1 MSVTETTSAAGG
13 AGSTSATTAATTAG
27 TATADAWTIGRL
39 LTWTADYLKKQGSDS
54 PRLDAEV
61 LLAFARGCQR
71 IELYTAFGEMADDK
85 LRGQF
90 RELVRQRALGTPV
103 AYLVGHR
110 EFYSISFRVTP
121 DVLIPRPETEFVV
134 IEVLDRIKGLDEP
147 LVADIG
153 TGSGAIAVS
162 VAKHAPRAKVTAVDL
177 SPAAL
182 AVARRNIADQGL
194 ADRVECLEG
203 DLLEPLP
210 AGMLFDVIASNP
222 PYVSEAEYA
231 TLAREV
237 KEHEPRLALVGGH
250 TGADVIARL
259 IADAAGRTRTGGYLI
274 FEISPMILESVK
286 ALAAADSRWRL
297 AAVVKDLAGL
307 ARVVTL
313 QRSGG

>member
-1 MSVTETTSAAGG
+1 MSTVKTAVSAGGDATSA
-13 AGSTSATTAATTAG
+13 SAASAAAAET
-27 TATADAWTIGRL
+27 WTIGRL
-39 LTWTADYLKKQGSDS
+39 LTWTADYLKKQGADS

-71 IELYTAFGEMADDK
+71 IELYTAFGDTADDK

-90 RELVRQRALGTPV
+90 RELVRQRALGKPV
-103 AYLVGHR
+103 AYLVGRR

-134 IEVLDRIKGLDEP
+134 IEVLDRIKGLAEP

-162 VAKHAPRAKVTAVDL
+162 VARHAPKARVTAGDV

-182 AVARRNIADQGL
+182 EVARQNIAEQGL
-194 ADRVECLEG
+194 GDRVECLAG
-203 DLLEPLP
+203 DLLDTLP

-231 TLAREV
+231 SLAREV
-237 KEHEPRLALVGGH
+237 KDHEPRLALVGGAS
-250 TGADVIARL
+250 GSELIARL
-259 IADAAGRTRTGGYLI
+259 IADAASRVRPGGYLV
-274 FEISPMILESVK
+274 FEISPMILERVK
-286 ALAAADSRWRL
+286 ELAAADSRWRL
-297 AAVVKDLAGL
+297 AAIVKDLAGFP
-307 ARVVTL
+307 RVVTL
-313 QRSGG
+313 QRNA